1 MSLRSDWPCWEITKC
16 EPEQAERCPAYMASQ
31 PCWEVMTE
39 LNAFSFNIC
48 KDCLVYITKQQDSIF
63 SKEEILS
70 ILCQKGIDVTG
81 RPACP
86 GFRMATE

>member
-1 MSLRSDWPCWEITKC
+1 MKC
-16 EPEQAERCPAYMASQ
+16 EPEQAEKCPAYRASQ
-31 PCWEVMTE
+31 PCWEVMNE

-48 KDCLVYITKQQDSIF
+48 KECLVYITKQQDSIF

-81 RPACP
+81 RAACP
-86 GFRMATE
+86 GFRMAAE